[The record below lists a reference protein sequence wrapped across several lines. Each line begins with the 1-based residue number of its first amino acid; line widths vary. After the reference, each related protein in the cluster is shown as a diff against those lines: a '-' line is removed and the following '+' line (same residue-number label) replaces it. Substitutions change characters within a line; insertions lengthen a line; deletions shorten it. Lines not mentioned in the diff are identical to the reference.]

1 MRTVW
6 KFPLEVTDRQ
16 TIPMPEGAVIRHVAQ
31 DWMDDISA
39 WVEVESD
46 SSMPTVDVNI
56 VITGTGHPIPEDGEF
71 VGTVLAA
78 PFVWHVWRMP

>member
-6 KFPLEVTDRQ
+6 KFPLVLTDRQ

-31 DWMDDISA
+31 DWTDEISA

-46 SSMPTVDVNI
+46 SEMPTVDVNI
-56 VITGTGHPIPEDGEF
+56 VITGTGHEIPAGGEF